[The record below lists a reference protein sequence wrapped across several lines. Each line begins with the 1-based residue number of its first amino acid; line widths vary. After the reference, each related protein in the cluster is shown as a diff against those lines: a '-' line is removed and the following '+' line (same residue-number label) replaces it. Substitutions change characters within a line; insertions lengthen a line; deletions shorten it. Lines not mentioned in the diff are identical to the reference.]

1 MSALRLLAAPL
12 RSLLRFPLLQ
22 LAIVIAVV
30 VLLQSADEHTLFGQM
45 FVGLD
50 RLVDRSVG
58 AVSAAFSVKSFTK
71 SWLTTGFWIGY
82 VYLAGLLILLALRI
96 AFALALDLAGRWN
109 VFWLRNSIARERG
122 IAAYQAWEPLERI
135 RPPHIS
141 QEIWEEAFA
150 WPANN
155 KPPYPPLPHRLLR
168 GLIGY
173 IVVLG
178 ALAAALQLFTP
189 LPALTWLGDLAKRL
203 SGLR

>member
-58 AVSAAFSVKSFTK
+58 AVSAAFSVKSFTR

-96 AFALALDLAGRWN
+96 AFAIALDLAGRWN

-168 GLIGY
+168 GAIGY
-173 IVVLG
+173 VVVLG
-178 ALAAALQLFTP
+178 ALATALQLFTP

-203 SGLR
+203 PGLI